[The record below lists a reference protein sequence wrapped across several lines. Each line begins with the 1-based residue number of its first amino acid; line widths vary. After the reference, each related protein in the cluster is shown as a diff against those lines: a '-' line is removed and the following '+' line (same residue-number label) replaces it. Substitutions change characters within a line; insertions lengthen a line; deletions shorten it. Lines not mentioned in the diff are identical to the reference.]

1 MRIRVAALL
10 AFTFVAPAS
19 AQRAPTLQGPLAT
32 AKALKCSFPT
42 FAAVR
47 WADAGPEAIGG
58 TQEFSFVIDSFDVK
72 RNRARLVA
80 DGSTLVSLLTTPT
93 GLSVI
98 EQTPAGNLTV
108 TTVFAGTAGEGR
120 SYLSVHSRHLG
131 DPDAAPRASQAYG
144 RCELP

>member
-1 MRIRVAALL
+1 MRIRVAALIAVTL
-10 AFTFVAPAS
+10 VAS
-19 AQRAPTLQGPLAT
+19 VGAQREPTLQGPLAT
-32 AKALKCSFPT
+32 AKALKCTFPT

-47 WADAGPEAIGG
+47 WADGAPEALGG
-58 TQEFSFVIDSFDVK
+58 AQEFGFSIDTFDFR

-80 DGSTLVSLLTTPT
+80 DGTTLVTLLTTPT
-93 GLSVI
+93 GLSAI

-131 DPDAAPRASQAYG
+131 DPDAQPRASQAYG
-144 RCELP
+144 RCELQ